1 VKQEEREMDET
12 IAGILRLGVSVAA
25 ILAVVGMAIYLKSSG
40 DLPPMYQSFHAASF
54 PKGWLEA
61 AILMLIFTPVA
72 RVVFSVFAFAQQR
85 DTTYVVITLIVLA
98 LLGIGWFTGY
108 AA

>member
-1 VKQEEREMDET
+1 MDET
-12 IAGILRLGVSVAA
+12 ISGILRLGVTAAA
-25 ILAVVGMAIYLKSSG
+25 ILAIVGMVIYLKSWG
-40 DLPPMYQSFHAASF
+40 GLAPRYATFHEAKF

-61 AILMLIFTPVA
+61 AILTLILTPVA
-72 RVVFSVFAFAQQR
+72 RVIFSIYAFAKKK

-98 LLGIGWFTGY
+98 LLAAGWFTGY